1 MYESEMTELKKNN
14 PFASYDLQY
23 SCAVIGEREV
33 GIIILRFLVIP
44 SSCRRLGFG
53 TRFMVD
59 ICKFADDINSILML
73 SPTMDLGAT
82 SINRLKKFYK
92 RFGFVENSGKR
103 KMYELPLLKMYRLPR
118 NMKDA

>member
-1 MYESEMTELKKNN
+1 
-14 PFASYDLQY
+14 
-23 SCAVIGEREV
+23 
-33 GIIILRFLVIP
+33 
-44 SSCRRLGFG
+44 
-53 TRFMVD
+53 MVD